1 MPRKRTTA
9 QMLLL
14 KKQEDRG
21 FEATSMRTINETQI
35 LMTVLNTEKIFNL
48 RDKII
53 DKFLYFVGKANIRN
67 LCFKLNISLSRYFK
81 KKLNRLYFQQIKMYC
96 RDLCAM
102 FKRRKELHRS
112 FLIKSIRAFVDQ
124 LKTFCFAGHDCCVL
138 SA

>member
-35 LMTVLNTEKIFNL
+35 LMTALNTEKIFNL

-53 DKFLYFVGKANIRN
+53 DRFLNFVGKAKIRN
-67 LCFKLNISLSRYFK
+67 LVLN
-81 KKLNRLYFQQIKMYC
+81 
-96 RDLCAM
+96 
-102 FKRRKELHRS
+102 
-112 FLIKSIRAFVDQ
+112 
-124 LKTFCFAGHDCCVL
+124 
-138 SA
+138 